1 MILKKI
7 ADHGL
12 NKLMEGKKRD
22 NHHRLRTGDESG
34 ASVRQGKAKIVENP
48 EKTRLSVKTFPLP
61 PKKKVTMKLTV

>member
-22 NHHRLRTGDESG
+22 NDHRLRTGDELG
-34 ASVRQGKAKIVENP
+34 VSVRQGKAKIVKNP
-48 EKTRLSVKTFPLP
+48 EKHVCRLKLFPLP